1 MSQRTEKVAS
11 VIRRVIAKP
20 IADLAREN
28 NAGLA
33 SVNEII
39 VSPDLQNAK
48 VFVSCFGGKI
58 NSLQFISIVE
68 NHKGKIKSAISRD
81 AILKFIPELK
91 FFYDDTLDKMGSI
104 QKVLDKIH
112 EDPNYV
118 SKLDETEE
126 TTNDKL

>member
-39 VSPDLQNAK
+39 ISPDLQNAK
-48 VFVSCFGGKI
+48 VFLSCFGGKI

-81 AILKFIPELK
+81 AVLKFIPELK

-126 TTNDKL
+126 KVEK

>member
-11 VIRRVIAKP
+11 VIRRVIASP
-20 IADLAREN
+20 ISEIAREN

-58 NSLQFISIVE
+58 NSVQFLAVLE
-68 NHKGKIKSAISRD
+68 QYKGKIKSAISRD
-81 AILKFIPELK
+81 AVLKFVPELK
-91 FFYDDTLDKMGSI
+91 FMIDDTMEKMESI

-112 EDPNYV
+112 TDPNLIP
-118 SKLDETEE
+118 KE
-126 TTNDKL
+126 

>member
-81 AILKFIPELK
+81 AVLKFVPELK

-126 TTNDKL
+126 KVEE

>member
-81 AILKFIPELK
+81 AVLKFIPELK

-126 TTNDKL
+126 KVEE